1 MAVGQA
7 GFSCVL
13 TVGGV
18 LVGEA
23 RDVKINMSRGE
34 VEDSA
39 RDTGG
44 FRSFIPGLGEWS
56 LEFMLL
62 KKSPESSAMAA
73 IRAAFLAGTVVEDV
87 RMVDDFN
94 NGWEGDVA
102 VTNFSENQPYE
113 DAVAIDVTFRG
124 RGVPVQITNGS

>member
-1 MAVGQA
+1 MGVGQA

-13 TVGGV
+13 SIGGV
-18 LVGEA
+18 EVGEA
-23 RDVKINMSRGE
+23 KDVKINMSRGE

-62 KKSPESSAMAA
+62 KKDPESSAMAA